1 MHTEVRRTKSLGIKV
16 TNEENGTEEP
26 GIIGFVSHEGYCVD
40 KVTRGPLGH
49 ESEGHQRRGRTRLTS
64 RGHRGHTG
72 LDMKHTSDY
81 DSVTRVSKFVGVI
94 SQNGLCCLKKSP
106 QNFIRFIVI

>member
-26 GIIGFVSHEGYCVD
+26 GIIDFVSHEGYCVD

-49 ESEGHQRRGRTRLTS
+49 ESEGHQR
-64 RGHRGHTG
+64 
-72 LDMKHTSDY
+72 
-81 DSVTRVSKFVGVI
+81 
-94 SQNGLCCLKKSP
+94 
-106 QNFIRFIVI
+106 